1 MDSMDNVVSSVSLAN
16 VSYFYFA
23 NLNSVCTL
31 CRKCISL
38 NVND

>member
-23 NLNSVCTL
+23 NLNCVCTFFGKYIPL
-31 CRKCISL
+31 D
-38 NVND
+38 N